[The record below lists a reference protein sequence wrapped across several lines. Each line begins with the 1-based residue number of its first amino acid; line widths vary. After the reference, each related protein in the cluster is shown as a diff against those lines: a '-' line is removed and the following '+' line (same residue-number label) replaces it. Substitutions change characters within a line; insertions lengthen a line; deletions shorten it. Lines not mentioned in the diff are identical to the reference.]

1 MQYSALEDVKV
12 EARTWLFESAAP
24 LWADVGVLDDGMFA
38 ECIDVD
44 GRALTELPRRLR
56 VQARQIYSFCTLG
69 RMGWNGRWRQVAER
83 ALDLLLAKGVEQGRC
98 VHLFSPQG
106 EVVDRGLDLYNHAF
120 ALFAL
125 AHAGH
130 ALNRPDAFSAA
141 YAIRD
146 AMVEWQRPE
155 GGYWEG
161 ALTPCPPFRQNPHM
175 HMFEAAWSHSLYNR
189 GGDWQKTVETLRVL
203 FTTKLRD
210 PDTGAVTEYFDQEWN
225 KLPQAIG
232 QVAEPGHCLEWAWL
246 FYVAFDDADA
256 HSVGDRLTE
265 FARKTGICPNRDVAI
280 NEVLLDGSVRD
291 GSARLWP
298 QTERLKAAV
307 ARFRRAPGEEEADQ
321 IVRAYRG
328 LSRYFA
334 TPVTGSWWDKMD
346 TSGAFMQEPAPASS
360 FYHIVCALNE
370 LNSL

>member
-1 MQYSALEDVKV
+1 MQYSALEDVKA
-12 EARTWLFESAAP
+12 EARAWLFESAAP
-24 LWADVGVLDDGMFA
+24 LWADVGVLGDGMFA
-38 ECIDVD
+38 ECIDMD
-44 GRALTELPRRLR
+44 GRAMTELPRRLR

-69 RMGWNGRWRQVAER
+69 RMGWDGPWRKVAER
-83 ALDLLLAKGVEQGRC
+83 ALDLLLAKGIEQGKC
-98 VHLFSPQG
+98 IHLFSPEG

-125 AHAGH
+125 AHAGYV
-130 ALNRPDAFSAA
+130 LDRPDAFAA
-141 YAIRD
+141 ARAVGD
-146 AMVEWQRPE
+146 SMREWQRPE

-161 ALTPCPPFRQNPHM
+161 VLTPCPPFRQNPHM
-175 HMFEAAWSHSLYNR
+175 HMFEAAWSHSLVNR
-189 GGDWQKTVETLRVL
+189 DDDWQATVESLRAL

-210 PDTGAVTEYFDQEWN
+210 PRSGAVTEYFDQQWHR
-225 KLPQAIG
+225 LPATIG
-232 QVAEPGHCLEWAWL
+232 QIAEPGHCLEWAWL
-246 FYVAFDDADA
+246 FYVVFDDAEA
-256 HSVGDRLTE
+256 HAVADGLTE
-265 FARKTGICPNRDVAI
+265 FARKTGICPTRDVAI

-307 ARFRRAPGEEEADQ
+307 ARFRRAPSAEEADQ

-328 LSRYFA
+328 LSCYFA
-334 TPVTGSWWDKMD
+334 TPVAGSWWDKMD
-346 TSGAFMQEPAPASS
+346 ARGAFVQEAAPASS